1 GHFLPLSAGGTI
13 AYAESIE
20 TITDNFLEV
29 KPNIVT
35 SVPRLFE
42 KVYAGIMKKM
52 NEASPVKRR
61 LFNWALKVGE
71 ERYEYYLKAGTEE
84 LIRRGYLAS
93 NPYSKWK
100 LADRLVYQ
108 TIQQELGGQIKA
120 MASAGGT
127 LNPEIANCCWAL
139 DTPILEGYGL
149 TETSCIMSA
158 NP

>member
-1 GHFLPLSAGGTI
+1 
-13 AYAESIE
+13 
-20 TITDNFLEV
+20 ITDNFLEV

-71 ERYEYYLKAGTEE
+71 ERDEYYLKAGTEE
-84 LIRRGYLAS
+84 LITQDYLPR
-93 NPYSKWK
+93 NLYRKWK

-108 TIQQELGGQIKA
+108 TRSEERSVGKRCRSREA
-120 MASAGGT
+120 EKSERM
-127 LNPEIANCCWAL
+127 
-139 DTPILEGYGL
+139 
-149 TETSCIMSA
+149 
-158 NP
+158 